1 MPIDEY
7 RVAER
12 TDPSGSKCWSLWSD
26 GKQRWIDVVY
36 RDRREAVAM
45 LAHLVAT
52 ADRRGRHRYDAAA

>member
-12 TDPSGSKCWSLWSD
+12 SNLSGFKCWNLWSD

-52 ADRRGRHRYDAAA
+52 ADRRGRQRYDPAA